1 MKRGKWEIEQVNV
14 LTNLPSASGT
24 REYRVFC
31 NGNFI
36 VASDEDSLMDLVRL
50 GADVLSIELGTTM
63 FSDEELKQ
71 ALEKRGYHG
80 KLTKIIKIEL

>member
-1 MKRGKWEIEQVNV
+1 MKRGKWEIKQVNV
-14 LTNLPSASGT
+14 LTDLPSASGAT
-24 REYRVFC
+24 EYRVFR

-36 VASDEDSLMDLVRL
+36 VASYEDSLMDLIRL

-63 FSDEELKQ
+63 FSDEELKE

-80 KLTKIIKIEL
+80 KLTKTI